1 MSDKGNAYGT
11 QYHTLLTSGN
21 IKFVK
26 KNSPSSETMMET
38 MTSGRVYAI
47 ISKENYVQS
56 IIYFD
61 KEGKR
66 SKQIDLHHIHTN
78 KETGEKM
85 QPHVHYGYLHNEN
98 GAKAGASHLT
108 DKEKQM
114 VDRVLEQWQNYIP

>member
-11 QYHTLLTSGN
+11 QYHTLLTLGN

-47 ISKENYVQS
+47 ISKENYVKS

-66 SKQIDLHHIHTN
+66 SKQIDLTHQHQ
-78 KETGEKM
+78 GL
-85 QPHVHYGYLHNEN
+85 QPHTHHGYLHSEN
-98 GAKAGASHLT
+98 DSKTGASRLT
-108 DKEKQM
+108 TEEHKM
-114 VDRVLEQWQNYIP
+114 VDRVLEQWQNYTS